1 MRATIRVQPQ
11 RAGDDEPMSTRFG
24 HVLTAD
30 APRAPMSTLV
40 LVELGAEH
48 DVPAEVVLA
57 DTGLTAAELQSP
69 DTEVRA
75 EQELQAI
82 KNLLAAAP
90 RARTL
95 GLEAGQRYH
104 LTTYGIW
111 GFAMISASTFRE
123 SIDVGLRYLDL
134 AFTFA
139 PIRAEEHES
148 DLTLV
153 LEEEPTLPARVRRF
167 VAQRDAAAI
176 QTLQR
181 ETLGWPAN
189 PRAVSFEHEAK
200 PAHVDRYRKVF
211 GVTPEFGAERNLVV
225 LDATILDTPL
235 PQADE
240 HTAAITQ
247 QMFAELA
254 EARRLRSGLAGR
266 VRDIVVAQLR
276 PPPTLPDVAALLQMS
291 PRTLRRRLA
300 DEDTNLRQLVDEVRA
315 ALAAELVTGG
325 RLTVA
330 EIARRLGYVEVSS
343 FSQAFR
349 RWYGVSPRAFRDR

>member
-1 MRATIRVQPQ
+1 
-11 RAGDDEPMSTRFG
+11 MSTV
-24 HVLTAD
+24 VLLKLAAD
-30 APRAPMSTLV
+30 
-40 LVELGAEH
+40 H
-48 DVPAEVVLA
+48 DIPADVVLA
-57 DTGLTAAELQSP
+57 DTGLTAEELSRP
-69 DTEVRA
+69 DVDVRA
-75 EQELQAI
+75 DQELHAI
-82 KNLLAAAP
+82 ENLLAAAP
-90 RARTL
+90 RAATL

-111 GFAMISASTFRE
+111 GFAIISASTFRE
-123 SIDVGLRYLDL
+123 SIDVGLRHLDL
-134 AFTFA
+134 TFTFA
-139 PIRAEEHES
+139 PIRAEEHET

-153 LEEEPTLPARVRRF
+153 LEEEPTLPPAVRRF
-167 VAQRDAAAI
+167 LAQRDAAAI

-189 PRAVSFEHEAK
+189 PRAVTFTHAATPAQVEHYQA
-200 PAHVDRYRKVF
+200 VF

-240 HTAAITQ
+240 HTAAMTQ
-247 QMFAELA
+247 QMCADLVD
-254 EARRLRSGLAGR
+254 ARQSRSGLAGR

-276 PPPTLPDVAALLQMS
+276 PPPSLPDVAALLHMS

-300 DEDTNLRQLVDEVRA
+300 DEDTNLRQLIDEVRA
-315 ALAAELVTGG
+315 TLAAELVAGG
-325 RLTVA
+325 RLTVS
-330 EIARRLGYVEVSS
+330 EVARRLGYVEASS

>member
-1 MRATIRVQPQ
+1 
-11 RAGDDEPMSTRFG
+11 MSM
-24 HVLTAD
+24 V
-30 APRAPMSTLV
+30 V
-40 LVELGAEH
+40 LVNLAAEH
-48 DVPAEVVLA
+48 GIEEDVVLA
-57 DTGLTAAELQSP
+57 ETGLTAADLRSP
-69 DTEVRA
+69 EAEVRA
-75 EQELQAI
+75 EQELRAI
-82 KNLLAAAP
+82 ENLLAASPSAE
-90 RARTL
+90 TL
-95 GLEAGQRYH
+95 GLDAGQRYH

-134 AFTFA
+134 TFTFA
-139 PIRAEEHES
+139 PIRAEEHGE

-153 LEEEPTLPARVRRF
+153 LEEEPSLPADVRRF

-189 PRAVSFEHEAK
+189 PRAVTFEHTAR
-200 PAHVDRYRKVF
+200 PAMIERYRDVF
-211 GVTPEFGAERNLVV
+211 GVAPEFGAARNLVV

-240 HTAAITQ
+240 HTAAMTQ
-247 QMFAELA
+247 QMCADLVD
-254 EARRLRSGLAGR
+254 ARRSRSGLAGR
-266 VRDIVVAQLR
+266 VRDLVVAQLR
-276 PPPTLPDVAALLQMS
+276 PPPSLTDVATTLNMS

-300 DEDTNLRQLVDEVRA
+300 NEDTTLRQLVDEVRA

-325 RLTVA
+325 RLTIA